1 MVRGPASIRPA
12 GPTVAGEVRRR
23 KGQALIETCLVM
35 IVLCLILFG
44 ALQISRLFAAREILD
59 YAAARGARAQTV
71 GFNRFMVYKT
81 IRVGAIPN
89 AGQLI
94 SPDYAGALSSAGDH
108 DWSVAGGGARW
119 SFALSATPSSPQQA
133 LESARIP
140 LYLGA
145 TLYGHL
151 PATLDYDRWDSISQ
165 QTTEGNGDR
174 IQVRVSQEFPL
185 VFPLHRAFYAADSV
199 PLEGR
204 CDLENHAA
212 LYLNN
217 QGW

>member
-1 MVRGPASIRPA
+1 MNGPGSTHPASPA
-12 GPTVAGEVRRR
+12 VTGEARRR
-23 KGQALIETCLVM
+23 RGQALIETCLVL

-44 ALQISRLFAAREILD
+44 SLQISRLFAAREILD

-89 AGQLI
+89 AGLLT
-94 SPDYAGALSSAGDH
+94 SPDYVGSLSSAADH
-108 DWSVAGGGARW
+108 DWSVSGGGARW
-119 SFALSATPSSPQQA
+119 SFALSATPVSPQQA

-151 PATLDYDRWDSISQ
+151 PAILDFDRWNSISQ
-165 QTTEGNGDR
+165 RTSEGFGDR
-174 IQVRVSQEFPL
+174 VQVRVNQEFPL
-185 VFPLHRAFYAADSV
+185 VFPFHRAFYAADSV

-212 LYLNN
+212 LYLDN